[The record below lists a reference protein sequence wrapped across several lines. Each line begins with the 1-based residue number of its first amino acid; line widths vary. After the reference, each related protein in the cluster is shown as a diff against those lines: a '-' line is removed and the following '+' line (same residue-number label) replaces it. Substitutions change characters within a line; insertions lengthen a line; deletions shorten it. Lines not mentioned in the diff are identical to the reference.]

1 MKYLHIIKK
10 YSFFS
15 ISPLIT
21 ALIQLFSVFII
32 GHTLSGPELGLAGIF
47 NTLIFILVFISDG
60 GSSNYF
66 IYRKI
71 LSFPEVRIITVLN
84 VSVSFLSILLY
95 FVLSPNF
102 IESSIVTLISFFVMA
117 LSISFPLYHYS
128 RLLVEKKF
136 NTIAMVEV
144 FSKFVFIASLSALIY
159 RFQIQGVAVVYAWT
173 ASYVIRCLIFI
184 VVCRGFSLYQENS
197 IKYGIKNIIRRWW
210 AYIHNQIFSQFLNYI
225 TLTADIFIV
234 SHFGGLERVGVYSLC
249 KDATLKI
256 SAVISP
262 VIGKLLISH
271 VVTSDIK
278 VIHLNAKRIF
288 LSILFVAMTI
298 FLAWSVVGPY
308 LLQELRP
315 DIHSDFE
322 IFIYAWA
329 ICGVLRMLI
338 NPVATIFQGLGETRK
353 ELYINLVSSLSF
365 IMIFSLLYVSGV
377 ITGVINIILIT
388 LIGMYV
394 ISLIYSGWLL
404 QKRFQKI

>member
-1 MKYLHIIKK
+1 M
-10 YSFFS
+10 
-15 ISPLIT
+15 
-21 ALIQLFSVFII
+21 
-32 GHTLSGPELGLAGIF
+32 
-47 NTLIFILVFISDG
+47 
-60 GSSNYF
+60 
-66 IYRKI
+66 
-71 LSFPEVRIITVLN
+71 
-84 VSVSFLSILLY
+84 
-95 FVLSPNF
+95 
-102 IESSIVTLISFFVMA
+102 
-117 LSISFPLYHYS
+117 
-128 RLLVEKKF
+128 
-136 NTIAMVEV
+136 
-144 FSKFVFIASLSALIY
+144 
-159 RFQIQGVAVVYAWT
+159 
-173 ASYVIRCLIFI
+173 
-184 VVCRGFSLYQENS
+184 YQENS

>member
-1 MKYLHIIKK
+1 MKYIQVIKK

-15 ISPLIT
+15 VAPLLS

-32 GHTLSGPELGLAGIF
+32 GHTLSSSELGLAGIF

-66 IYRKI
+66 IYRRI
-71 LSFPEVRIITVLN
+71 LTFLEVRIITVLN
-84 VSVSFLSILLY
+84 VSVSCLSIILYLL
-95 FVLSPNF
+95 LSPNL
-102 IESSIVTLISFFVMA
+102 IEGSIFTIFSFLVIS

-144 FSKFVFIASLSALIY
+144 FSKIIFISSLVVLIY
-159 RFQIQGVAVVYAWT
+159 NFNIQGEAVVYAWAT
-173 ASYVIRCLIFI
+173 SYVIRCVIFI
-184 VVCRGFSLYQENS
+184 IVCRGICLYEKNSVASGFNS
-197 IKYGIKNIIRRWW
+197 IVKRWW

-249 KDATLKI
+249 KDTTLKI

-262 VIGKLLISH
+262 VISKLLISH
-271 VVTSDIK
+271 VVTSNVK
-278 VIHLNAKRIF
+278 MLHLNAKRIF
-288 LSILFVAMTI
+288 LSILFVALCVFIT
-298 FLAWSVVGPY
+298 WSVISPY
-308 LLQELRP
+308 LLQRLRP

-322 IFIYAWA
+322 IYIYAWA

-338 NPVATIFQGLGETRK
+338 NPIATIFQGVGETRK
-353 ELYINLVSSLSF
+353 ELQINIVSF
-365 IMIFSLLYVSGV
+365 IAFVIIFSLLYLSGFMA
-377 ITGVINIILIT
+377 GVINTVLIT
-388 LIGMYV
+388 LVGMYI
-394 ISLIYSGWLL
+394 ISLMYSGWLL
-404 QKRFQKI
+404 QRRFQKI